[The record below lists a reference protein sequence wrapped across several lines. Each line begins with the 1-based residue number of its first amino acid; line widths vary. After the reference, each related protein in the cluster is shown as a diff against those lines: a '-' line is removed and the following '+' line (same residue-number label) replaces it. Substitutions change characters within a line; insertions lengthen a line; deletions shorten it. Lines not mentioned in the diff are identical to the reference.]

1 MHPDDNV
8 AIVANDGGLPAGTVF
23 DDGLVLVDKVP
34 QGHKVTLVDI
44 AEGAVVRRYN
54 VVIGYAAKALPRGSW
69 VHERV
74 LTMPEPPGLEGLPM
88 ATVRAPVLPPLEG
101 HTFEG
106 YRNADGSVG
115 TRNILAIT
123 TTVQCVAG
131 VVDFAVRR
139 IKDELLPRFPN
150 VDDVVGLEH
159 TYGCG
164 VAIDAP
170 DAIIPIRTLRNISL
184 NPNFG
189 GEVMVVSLGCE
200 KLQPERLLP
209 RGSIPIRDMRPAG
222 QPVRASPHPHP
233 LPEGEGARAGA
244 SVLLPLPLGQEAK
257 APARAH
263 PADASVLLPLP
274 LGEGGGEGMPLDVV
288 CLQDDAHVG
297 FMSMIDS
304 VMRQARIHLERL
316 DARRRE
322 TVPASELVV
331 GVQCGGSDAFSGVTA
346 NPAVGYATDLLVR
359 AGATVMFS
367 ENTEVRDGIAQLTS
381 RAATPEIAEGIIRE
395 MAWYDAYL
403 ERGRVDRSA
412 NTTPGNKKGGLSNI
426 VEKAMGSIV
435 KSGSSAISGVI
446 SPGEKLKTRGLIYA
460 ATPASDF
467 ICGTL
472 QLAAGMNLHVFTTGR
487 GTPYGLAEVPV
498 IKVATRTD
506 LARRWHDLMDVN
518 AGRIADGEASIE
530 EVGQEL
536 FQLMLDVASGRK
548 KTWAEHWKLHNALVL
563 FNPAPVT

>member
-1 MHPDDNV
+1 VQPLIIQMNPKDNV
-8 AIVANDGGLPAGTVF
+8 AIVANHGGLTTGTVLPT
-23 DDGLVLVDKVP
+23 GLILRDQVP
-34 QGHKVTLVDI
+34 QGHKVALTDI
-44 AEGAVVRRYN
+44 AADTPVLRYGIP
-54 VVIGYAAKALPRGSW
+54 IGYALKNISAGSW
-69 VHERV
+69 VHER
-74 LTMPEPPGLEGLPM
+74 LLKMPPARKLDNLPIATVKPAPMPALEGY
-88 ATVRAPVLPPLEG
+88 
-101 HTFEG
+101 TFEG

-123 TTVQCVAG
+123 TTVQCVSG
-131 VVDFAVRR
+131 VVEFAVKR
-139 IKDELLPRFPN
+139 IKEELLPKFQH

-164 VAIDAP
+164 VAIDA
-170 DAIIPIRTLRNISL
+170 DGAEIPIRTLRNISL

-200 KLQPERLLP
+200 KLQPERLMP
-209 RGSIPIRDMRPAG
+209 PGAIPINDQR
-222 QPVRASPHPHP
+222 
-233 LPEGEGARAGA
+233 GE
-244 SVLLPLPLGQEAK
+244 L
-257 APARAH
+257 
-263 PADASVLLPLP
+263 
-274 LGEGGGEGMPLDVV
+274 LDVV
-288 CLQDDAHVG
+288 CLQDDAHIG

-304 VMRQARIHLERL
+304 IMKTAEKHLQRL
-316 DARRRE
+316 NLRRRE

-331 GVQCGGSDAFSGVTA
+331 GVQCGGSDALSGVTA
-346 NPAVGYATDLLVR
+346 NPAVGYCTDLLVR

-367 ENTEVRDGIAQLTS
+367 EVTEVRDGIDQLTS
-381 RAATPEIAEGIIRE
+381 RATTPEVAQAMIKE

-403 ERGRVDRSA
+403 ARGRADRSA

-435 KSGSSAISGVI
+435 KSGTAPISGVLP
-446 SPGEKLKTRGLIYA
+446 PGEKLKQKGLIYA

-506 LARRWHDLMDVN
+506 LAKRWHDLMDIN
-518 AGRIADGEASIE
+518 AGTIADGSKTIE
-530 EVGQEL
+530 DVGMEM

>member
-1 MHPDDNV
+1 MTNKTATPLYIKMDERDNV
-8 AIVANDGGLPAGTVF
+8 AIVVNDGGLPADTVF
-23 DDGLVLVDKVP
+23 PSGLKLVEKIP
-34 QGHKVTLVDI
+34 QAHKVALVPI
-44 AEGAVVRRYN
+44 AKGEAVRRYN
-54 VVIGYAAKALPRGSW
+54 VTIGIALKDIPAGSW
-69 VHERV
+69 VHERLLEMPNARGLDNLPIATV
-74 LTMPEPPGLEGLPM
+74 KPEPMPALEGY
-88 ATVRAPVLPPLEG
+88 
-101 HTFEG
+101 TFEG

-123 TTVQCVAG
+123 TTVQCVSG
-131 VVDFAVRR
+131 VVDFAVKR
-139 IKDELLPRFPN
+139 IKEELLPKFPH

-164 VAIDAP
+164 VAIDA
-170 DAIIPIRTLRNISL
+170 DGAEIPIRTLRNISL

-200 KLQPERLLP
+200 KLQPERLMP
-209 RGSIPIRDMRPAG
+209 PGAIPINDQR
-222 QPVRASPHPHP
+222 
-233 LPEGEGARAGA
+233 GE
-244 SVLLPLPLGQEAK
+244 V
-257 APARAH
+257 
-263 PADASVLLPLP
+263 
-274 LGEGGGEGMPLDVV
+274 LDVV

-297 FMSMIDS
+297 FMSMIES
-304 VMRQARIHLERL
+304 IMKTAEKHLQRL
-316 DARRRE
+316 NLRRRE

-346 NPAVGYATDLLVR
+346 NPAVGYCTDLLVR

-367 ENTEVRDGIAQLTS
+367 EVTEVRDGIDQLTS
-381 RAATPEIAEGIIRE
+381 RATTPEVAQAMIDE

-403 ERGRVDRSA
+403 ARGKADRSA

-435 KSGSSAISGVI
+435 KSGKSPISGVLK
-446 SPGEKLKTRGLIYA
+446 PGDKLKQKGLIYA

-506 LARRWHDLMDVN
+506 LANRWHDLMDIN
-518 AGRIADGEASIE
+518 AGTIADGSKTIE
-530 EVGQEL
+530 DVGLEM